1 MNPETKQH
9 REDQICVVMGT
20 YNGFEFL
27 EEQIES
33 ILDQSCHA
41 WNLLIRDDHSSDRT
55 PELLSRYAD
64 VAGVTVI
71 QAQQRLGVIQN
82 FNQLLQRACATDC
95 RYVALSDQDDV
106 WDREKLATQLRLM
119 QQLESEQPDQPLL
132 VHSDLEVVDQ
142 HLRQIAPSFM
152 NYQGIR
158 HETSAPLQVLLVQ
171 NFVTGCTVLVNRRL
185 LELALPIPEETLMHD
200 WWLAQC
206 AAALGTIAC
215 VEAPLIQYRQHG
227 RNEVGAK
234 QFSRFLNPFRNNY
247 YQLWNAGRTVLTQ
260 SLEQARA
267 LAERVRQFDST
278 NPQLPMIEEYAQ
290 LQQAGSLGRVKKI
303 HQLRIHSQSKLRHQ
317 LMLSRLINLPR
328 KRAA

>member
-1 MNPETKQH
+1 MKSDLEQRGK
-9 REDQICVVMGT
+9 DQICIVMST
-20 YNGFEFL
+20 YNGARYIEQ
-27 EEQIES
+27 QIES
-33 ILDQSCHA
+33 ILDQTCES
-41 WNLLIRDDHSSDRT
+41 WNLLIRDDNSSDRT
-55 PELLSRYAD
+55 SEILSHYERD
-64 VAGVTVI
+64 
-71 QAQQRLGVIQN
+71 RLSIVKSSDRQGVIQN
-82 FNQLLQRACATDC
+82 FNQLLQLASDAECP
-95 RYVALSDQDDV
+95 YVALSDQDDV
-106 WDREKLATQLRLM
+106 WDREKLATQLSLM
-119 QQLESEQPDQPLL
+119 QQLEAEQPDQPLL
-132 VHSDLEVVDQ
+132 IHSDLEVVDQ
-142 HLRQIAPSFM
+142 QLRQIAPSFM
-152 NYQGIR
+152 NYQGIQ
-158 HETSAPLQVLLVQ
+158 HETSDPLQVLLVQ

-200 WWLAQC
+200 WWLALC
-206 AAALGTIAC
+206 AAAMGTIAC
-215 VEAPLIQYRQHG
+215 VEAPLIRYRQHG

-247 YQLWNAGRTVLTQ
+247 YQLWNAGRAVLTQ

-278 NPQLPMIEEYAQ
+278 NPHLPMIEEYAQ